1 MRKRHRPPLSS
12 ASVKRVM
19 QDNEAL
25 GKMSKEVPVLMSEC
39 AARFAKELVAL
50 AAPDASNA
58 APKTLTVAAIKRALA
73 LELKRA
79 PRGKFACLVSRDAV
93 VSAVVNSSVATAAPV
108 GAFDDLERAAAEIR
122 RQISRDGA
130 QRAAKRVVRAQAMQP
145 FEASA
150 GAVPA
155 EDIVRSS
162 FAPADPGGGA
172 GRDALTE
179 RERALDDDDEEEYG

>member
-1 MRKRHRPPLSS
+1 M
-12 ASVKRVM
+12 KRVM
-19 QDNEAL
+19 QENEAL
-25 GKMSKEVPVLMSEC
+25 GKMAKEVPVLMSEC

-50 AAPDASNA
+50 AASDASDA
-58 APKTLTVAAIKRALA
+58 APKTLTAAAIKRALA

-79 PRGKFACLVSRDAV
+79 PRGKFACLVSRGAV
-93 VSAVVNSSVATAAPV
+93 VSAVEQSNAASAAPV

-122 RQISRDGA
+122 RQISRDSA

-145 FEASA
+145 FEQSA
-150 GAVPA
+150 DAVPA

-162 FAPADPGGGA
+162 FAPAEPGDGA
-172 GRDALTE
+172 ARGALTE